1 MNDELSGTTV
11 LVTRPRHQAENL
23 VRLIEDRGGTALR
36 FPALAIESD
45 ISHDEL
51 AREIGPVN
59 DYDIA
64 VFISANAVEYGAQ
77 FLPQNERL
85 PLLAAIGPSTARAL
99 TAAGFECDIKATHGF
114 TSEALLREPEFREI
128 EGKKI
133 LIFRGEG
140 GRALLGRELERRGA
154 TVTYAEVYKRDR
166 PDRLDPAVEASLSAG
181 EIDAVSATSV
191 ETLVNLYELAQDDTL
206 DDLLAARLVTASER
220 VVKKASALGFE
231 HPVLLAGAPGD
242 EALVDALIEWRRGE
256 AAQSTDET
264 MTPDSEVPADEDAM
278 EAVDDSPSVVEAPR
292 ETVRETVTAPPP
304 VAARPSR
311 GGSVLSLV
319 AILLSLAALAAAA
332 WLWWQQQQGGAQAA
346 AAFNAA
352 SAGMQADIENVQS
365 DIDDLQD
372 EVSELDGKL
381 DENATRTAQLL
392 GGSGR
397 TESQIED
404 LADSV
409 DAATARLQGIEK
421 SVDDLRG
428 VSAAARDNWVRAEAE
443 YFLQAANSRLQLARD
458 PQAALAAL
466 QAADDRF
473 ESLADP
479 ALFRV
484 RQQLGAEIEALRSV
498 PQPDIE
504 GIAHT
509 LNGLARRVDELPLI
523 NSEPD
528 PFTSG
533 ADEPLEGDGAMAK
546 ARAAVVG
553 AVTSMISI
561 KRTDE
566 EATPLLSRDEEFFLK
581 RNLELQLQT
590 ARLALLR
597 GDAANYG
604 ESLRTARNWLQAHF
618 LADSATVTSAIT
630 TLTELEA
637 EEIAP
642 QLPDISGSLRLLRI
656 ATPADSGDG
665 A

>member
-1 MNDELSGTTV
+1 M
-11 LVTRPRHQAENL
+11 
-23 VRLIEDRGGTALR
+23 
-36 FPALAIESD
+36 
-45 ISHDEL
+45 
-51 AREIGPVN
+51 
-59 DYDIA
+59 
-64 VFISANAVEYGAQ
+64 
-77 FLPQNERL
+77 
-85 PLLAAIGPSTARAL
+85 
-99 TAAGFECDIKATHGF
+99 
-114 TSEALLREPEFREI
+114 
-128 EGKKI
+128 
-133 LIFRGEG
+133 
-140 GRALLGRELERRGA
+140 
-154 TVTYAEVYKRDR
+154 
-166 PDRLDPAVEASLSAG
+166 
-181 EIDAVSATSV
+181 
-191 ETLVNLYELAQDDTL
+191 
-206 DDLLAARLVTASER
+206 TASER

-231 HPVLLAGAPGD
+231 HPALLADAPGD
-242 EALVDALIEWRRGE
+242 EALVDALIEWRRQTGE
-256 AAQSTDET
+256 ATASTDET
-264 MTPDSEVPADEDAM
+264 MTQHSEVPDSEVLADEDAM
-278 EAVDDSPSVVEAPR
+278 EAVDESPSVVEAPR
-292 ETVRETVTAPPP
+292 QTTKETVTAAAP

-311 GGSVLSLV
+311 GGGALSLV
-319 AILLSLAALAAAA
+319 AILFSLGALAATA
-332 WLWWQQQQGGAQAA
+332 WLWWQQQQGGSRAA
-346 AAFNAA
+346 AEFGAQ
-352 SAGMQADIENVQS
+352 SAGLQADIENVQR

-372 EVSELDGKL
+372 EVSALDGRL
-381 DENATRTAQLL
+381 DESTSRTSQLL
-392 GGSGR
+392 GSSGR

-404 LADSV
+404 LSDSV
-409 DAATARLQGIEK
+409 DAATARIQGVEK
-421 SVDDLRG
+421 SVDDIRG

-466 QAADDRF
+466 QAADDRL
-473 ESLADP
+473 ESLGDP
-479 ALFRV
+479 AMFRV

-523 NSEPD
+523 NSEPE

-533 ADEPLEGDGAMAK
+533 ADEPLEGESAMAK
-546 ARAAVVG
+546 AKAAVAG
-553 AVTSMISI
+553 ALTSMISV

-604 ESLRTARNWLQAHF
+604 ESLRTARNWIQTHF

-656 ATPADSGDG
+656 ATPVDSGDD